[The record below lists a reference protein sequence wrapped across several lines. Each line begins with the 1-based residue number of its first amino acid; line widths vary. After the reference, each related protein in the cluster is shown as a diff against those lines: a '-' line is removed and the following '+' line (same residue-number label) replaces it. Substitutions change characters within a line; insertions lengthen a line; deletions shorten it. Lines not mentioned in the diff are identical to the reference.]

1 LQKRI
6 LITGGAGFIGSTVA
20 DAFLAAGWDVAVVDD
35 LSSGKRENVPERAR
49 FYPCDVRSAAAAEAV
64 ERERPQV
71 LCHHAAQVDVRRSMA
86 DPRHDAD
93 VNLGGLLNLL
103 GAAARGG
110 VGHVL
115 FASSGGAAYGEA
127 DQIPTPEGAPAHP
140 VSIYGASKA
149 ASELYLGVYRAS
161 HGIRSAALRYANVY
175 GPRQDPEGEAGVVA
189 IFAGRLLAGLPCVV
203 NGGGAQTRDYV
214 FVDDVARANLLAAER
229 GFDGA
234 LNIGTGRETD
244 VNRLYRILADA
255 AGVSGAPLP
264 GPAKPGEQRRSCI
277 DPALAGRALG
287 WRPEVALE
295 DGLARTLAWFR
306 ARRGPT

>member
-1 LQKRI
+1 MQKRI

-20 DAFLAAGWDVAVVDD
+20 DVFLAAGWDVAVVDD
-35 LSSGKRENVPERAR
+35 LSSGKRENVPEGAR

-103 GAAARGG
+103 GASARCG

-127 DQIPTPEGAPAHP
+127 DRIPTPEDAPAHP

-189 IFAGRLLAGLPCVV
+189 IFAGRLLAGQPCVV

-214 FVDDVARANLLAAER
+214 FVGDVARANLLAAER

-244 VNRLYRILADA
+244 VNRLYRVLADA
-255 AGVSGAPLP
+255 AGVSAAPLP

-277 DPALAGRALG
+277 DPALAGRVLG